1 MDADEI
7 EVTREL
13 VVVNESRLYLGD
25 LNLDGGLTIS
35 SSQKVCDFLVGMVI
49 LSVVLNSFLN
59 MPREYL

>member
-25 LNLDGGLTIS
+25 LNFDGGLTIS
-35 SSQKVCDFLVGMVI
+35 SSRKVCDFLVGMVI
-49 LSVVLNSFLN
+49 L
-59 MPREYL
+59 